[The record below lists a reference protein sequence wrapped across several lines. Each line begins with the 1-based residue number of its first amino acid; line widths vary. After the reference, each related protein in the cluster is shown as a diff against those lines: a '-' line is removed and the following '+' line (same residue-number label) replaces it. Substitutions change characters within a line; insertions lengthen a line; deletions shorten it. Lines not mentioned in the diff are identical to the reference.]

1 MISLSDIL
9 GARAR
14 IASHVRRTPTMIAS
28 QLRTSIPNVPDVVLK
43 LEQTQVTGSFKA
55 RGAMN
60 RLLATPQDELRKGI
74 VTASGGNHGI
84 AVARSAYVAGVAS
97 TIFVP
102 RGVSAEKVEK
112 IREWNGH
119 VEEVGD
125 DWTIT
130 NVAAHDYAAKTGAMY
145 FHPFADALVV
155 AGQGTVALEILDDLP
170 DVDLIVVAVGGGGLI
185 AGIATAVR
193 GLKPSAKVVGVEPVG
208 SPTLERCI
216 AAGKLVELP
225 SVSTRVMTMSCR
237 KTDQRVFETVR
248 DNVDRIVLVSDEAM
262 EAAAQWLWF
271 EMGIAADLSG
281 AASIAALREAAIDI
295 GEAKCICALV
305 CGAGADGLR

>member
-1 MISLSDIL
+1 
-9 GARAR
+9 
-14 IASHVRRTPTMIAS
+14 MIAS